1 MFLLLQ
7 YDKGMFLSLFP
18 NRTSISPTNFRSFLV
33 LFLHEKEKGE
43 RAFKTRV
50 GPGWTPS
57 RVLCNGRNGKMLKL
71 GMNWLPVFL
80 LCTVTQ
86 NSGWCPWLQATP
98 EADKGDEI

>member
-43 RAFKTRV
+43 RAFKTKV
-50 GPGWTPS
+50 GPGC
-57 RVLCNGRNGKMLKL
+57 RQHQKQ
-71 GMNWLPVFL
+71 
-80 LCTVTQ
+80 TQ
-86 NSGWCPWLQATP
+86 EMKYDQ
-98 EADKGDEI
+98 